1 MKRLSVKKNR
11 KWPALL
17 ASAVLATSVWPAPLP
32 VSAATDNSNVVISQ
46 VYGGGGNSG
55 AKYIHDFIELYNP
68 TDAPISLEGWKIR
81 YAAADKS
88 LEGSTNTAA
97 LNGTIAP
104 NGYYLV
110 EGAAGNGGTDEL
122 PLPDASTSL
131 GMGGTNGKLDIL
143 NAAGETIDMIG
154 YGTANSY
161 EGNQAAPALNNT
173 TAAIRGAAKTLPAA
187 NRGSDTDVNAADFA
201 VGSPDPRNSSY
212 VYAPVTQ
219 VESVKPSL
227 AAGALPSGSQ
237 VSFSSATPGATIHV
251 SVSAPGETAPFATY
265 AGPITI
271 DGPKT
276 VKVYASADGLEDSET
291 VTYDYTLMEKSS
303 IAQARS
309 TPVDQIAFTE
319 GVITFI
325 DNAEVYIQDGTGGI
339 VLYGYNLPSAKVGDR
354 IVVGGQT
361 AVYQKLLELKPVA
374 GLPAATIEPNVG
386 LPAAQQLS
394 ASDLSAAKGGA
405 YEAELVRLDNVKIT
419 AKTGS
424 NVTASQNGQTETFA
438 IYSASAKLAVD
449 KTFDSVTGVV
459 KRYGEVYQLIPL
471 GEDALVENTFSVIA
485 NPQAGKIV
493 RGGEVK
499 LASPAP
505 NAAIHY
511 TTDGTVPTAAST
523 LYASSAPIIL
533 TEDTTIKAILI
544 AGGDTSEVYE
554 FAYTV
559 VDQPRIHD
567 IQGSSHTSAYDGQN
581 VSNIEGVVTQYGY
594 SFGNGA
600 YKGFFLQD
608 NEPDDDPATSE
619 GIFVYSTNTGLKP
632 QIGDLV
638 RVSGKVSE
646 YNEGSANNL
655 TSTQIAMTSVEKV
668 SGQTAPMPE
677 PIVLGATGRPIPSSI
692 IDDDDM
698 TEFDPETDAIDFYE
712 SLEGMRVTL
721 PKPTI
726 ISPYWKSGG
735 GSSETYNIATRV
747 DNGGDVISPAG
758 GLVLKEY
765 LNYNPQRLIIAY
777 GNPGQEVGT
786 GDTFAADVTGVIGYN
801 NANFK
806 IIPAQGQLPAITPST
821 YEQETTQIVPA
832 EDKLMIASYNIE
844 NFYPGT
850 GEEKIKKLGK
860 SFASNLKQPDIIG
873 VVEMQDGDGPTNN
886 GMTEADASALIA
898 AIADAGGPTYRYTDV
913 APANNEDGGQ
923 PGGNIRVGF
932 LYNPQ
937 RVQLADSVNGVKGEA
952 KTAVAYDATSGHL
965 THNPGRIDPT
975 NAAFDESRKPLAA
988 QFVFKGESV
997 IVIANH
1003 FNSKG
1008 GDNSPFGKIQPPVLS
1023 SEVQRHE
1030 IAKVVNGF
1038 VKNVLA
1044 DNPKANI
1051 VALGDLNDFQ
1061 FTPTA
1066 SILRG
1071 GELVNLIDTLPLS
1084 EQYTYTYDGNS
1095 QVLDHI
1101 LASKNIASSAKIDV
1115 VHLNADF
1122 PESRGRVSDH
1132 DPVVAQFDLK
1142 PAATNPD
1149 PGTNPGNPGN
1159 PNSPGTVPTPTPGS
1173 GSPANPNPGTGTNN
1187 GQTGGTSPSA
1197 GDTPV
1202 KTITAAELGAQI
1214 AALPASSDELR
1225 IALDAGTGGA
1235 EAVLPGAELLRQVA
1249 AKPDMTVAFV
1259 ADHAT
1264 YSLPLQVLL
1273 AANLTAQLGENFELK
1288 VSMTNAEKPIVDG
1301 AAQAAALSSLKLAAP
1316 IVEFRVAAQS
1326 GGKSVDL
1333 NEFGGTYVK
1342 RTIALPEGQNTQ
1354 DLTGVMYDPAS
1365 GEFSFVPSVFAKV
1378 DGKNQAVLLRNGNS
1392 VYTVVESSRTFGD
1405 IAGHWAQAPIE
1416 ELASRLIVDGTGT
1429 DAFAPARNV
1438 TRAEFAALIV
1448 RSLGLTPNASA
1459 AAFFKDTDGGAWYA
1473 EAVGTAV
1480 GAGFMSGYPDGTFR
1494 PNAPI
1499 TRQEMAVVLSQ
1510 AAEFAGFA
1518 LQADASAASR
1528 LGDLNEAPAW
1538 SREALAGLISF
1549 GIMQGRADGRIAPGA
1564 EATRAETAA
1573 LIEKLLKK
1581 MQFID

>member
-1 MKRLSVKKNR
+1 MKKLSAKKNR

-32 VSAATDNSNVVISQ
+32 VSAAETTGV
-46 VYGGGGNSG
+46 
-55 AKYIHDFIELYNP
+55 E
-68 TDAPISLEGWKIR
+68 
-81 YAAADKS
+81 AA
-88 LEGSTNTAA
+88 T
-97 LNGTIAP
+97 
-104 NGYYLV
+104 
-110 EGAAGNGGTDEL
+110 
-122 PLPDASTSL
+122 
-131 GMGGTNGKLDIL
+131 
-143 NAAGETIDMIG
+143 
-154 YGTANSY
+154 GTADS
-161 EGNQAAPALNNT
+161 A
-173 TAAIRGAAKTLPAA
+173 
-187 NRGSDTDVNAADFA
+187 SV
-201 VGSPDPRNSSY
+201 SS
-212 VYAPVTQ
+212 VSASASK
-219 VESVKPSL
+219 VETVMPSL
-227 AAGALPSGSQ
+227 AEGALPSGSQ
-237 VSFSSATPGATIHV
+237 VSFSSATPNATLHI
-251 SVSAPGETAPFATY
+251 SATAPGQPDDFVIYT
-265 AGPITI
+265 GPITI
-271 DGPKT
+271 DGLKT
-276 VKVYASADGLEDSET
+276 IKVYASADGLDDSET
-291 VTYDYTLMEKSS
+291 MTYDYTLMDKSS
-303 IAQARS
+303 LAEVRS
-309 TPVDQIAFTE
+309 TPVNRIAFTE

-325 DNAEVYIQDGTGGI
+325 DNAEVYIQDSTGGI
-339 VLYGYNLPSAKVGDR
+339 MLYGYNLPSAKVGDR
-354 IVVGGQT
+354 V
-361 AVYQKLLELKPVA
+361 AVSGKIEAYQNLLELKPVA
-374 GLPAATIEPNVG
+374 GLPDATITPDVG
-386 LPAAQQLS
+386 LPAVQQLK
-394 ASDLSAAKGGA
+394 ASDLSATKGQN
-405 YEAELVRLDNVKIT
+405 YEAELVRLDKVKIT
-419 AKTGS
+419 AKSGS
-424 NVTASQNGQTETFA
+424 NVTAGQDGETETFA
-438 IYSASAKLAVD
+438 IYSASSKLAVD

-459 KRYGEVYQLIPL
+459 KRYGDVYQLIPL
-471 GEDALVENTFSVIA
+471 GDDALVENTFSVIA

-499 LASPAP
+499 LSSPAP
-505 NAAIHY
+505 NAAIYY
-511 TTDGTVPTAAST
+511 TTDGTDPTAASK
-523 LYASSAPIIL
+523 LYAASDPIFL
-533 TEDTTIKAILI
+533 TENTTIKAILV
-544 AGGDTSEVYE
+544 AGGKTSEVYT

-567 IQGSSHTSAYDGQN
+567 IQGSSHTSTYDGQN

-594 SFGNGA
+594 SFGNGS

-608 NEPDDDPATSE
+608 NEPDNDPATSE
-619 GIFVYSTNTGLKP
+619 GIFVYSTNAGLKP

-646 YNEGSANNL
+646 YNEGSASNL
-655 TSTQIAMTSVEKV
+655 TSTQITMTSVEKV
-668 SGQTAPMPE
+668 AGKTAAMPE
-677 PIVLGATGRPIPSSI
+677 PIVLGASGRPIPSAV

-698 TEFDPETDAIDFYE
+698 KSFDPETDAIDFYE
-712 SLEGMRVTL
+712 SLEGMLVTL

-806 IIPAQGQLPAITPST
+806 VIPAQGELPAITPST

-844 NFYPGT
+844 NFYPRT

-860 SFASNLKQPDIIG
+860 SFASNLKRPDIIG

-913 APANNEDGGQ
+913 APADNEDGGQ

-937 RVQLADSVNGVKGEA
+937 RVQLAESVNGVKGEA
-952 KTAVAYDATSGHL
+952 ATAVAYDAASGKL
-965 THNPGRIDPT
+965 TYNPGRIDPT
-975 NAAFDESRKPLAA
+975 HAAFNESRKPLAA

-1023 SEVQRHE
+1023 SETQRHE

-1071 GELVNLIDTLPLS
+1071 SELTNLIDTLPLS

-1101 LASKNIASSAKIDV
+1101 LASKNIASSAKVDV

-1149 PGTNPGNPGN
+1149 PGTNPGTGTD
-1159 PNSPGTVPTPTPGS
+1159 PGTVPTPGS
-1173 GSPANPNPGTGTNN
+1173 SSPANPTPGTGTNN
-1187 GQTGGTSPSA
+1187 GQTS

-1202 KTITAAELGAQI
+1202 KTVTAAELGAQI
-1214 AALPASSDELR
+1214 AALPASAGELR
-1225 IALDAGTGGA
+1225 IALDSGAGGA
-1235 EAVLPGAELLRQVA
+1235 EAVLPGAELLRQAA
-1249 AKPDMTVAFV
+1249 AKPGMTVSFV
-1259 ADHAT
+1259 AEHAT
-1264 YSLPLQVLL
+1264 YSLPLQVLT
-1273 AANLTAQLGENFELK
+1273 AANLTAQFGGDFELK
-1288 VSMTNAEKPIVDG
+1288 VSMVNAEQRVSDG
-1301 AAQAAALSSLKLAAP
+1301 AAQAAARSSLKLAAP
-1316 IVEFRVAAQS
+1316 LVEFRVAAQS

-1333 NEFGGTYVK
+1333 NQFGGTYVK
-1342 RTIALPEGQNTQ
+1342 RTIALPDGQNTQ
-1354 DLTGVMYDPAS
+1354 DLTGVMYDPAG
-1365 GEFSFVPSVFAKV
+1365 GEFSFVPSVFTTV
-1378 DGKNQAVLLRNGNS
+1378 DGKSQAVLLRNGNS

-1416 ELASRLIVDGTGT
+1416 ELASRLIIDGTGSNT
-1429 DAFAPARNV
+1429 FAPARNV
-1438 TRAEFAALIV
+1438 TRAEFAALVV
-1448 RSLGLTPNASA
+1448 RSLGLTPNAA
-1459 AAFFKDTDGGAWYA
+1459 AASSFEDVNSGVWYA

-1480 GAGFMSGYPDGTFR
+1480 GAGFVSGYPDGTFR

-1499 TRQEMAVVLSQ
+1499 TRQEMAVVLAQ
-1510 AAEFAGFA
+1510 ASKFAGFA
-1518 LQADASAASR
+1518 LQADASAASG
-1528 LGDLNEAPAW
+1528 LSGLNQAPAW
-1538 SREALAGLISF
+1538 SREALSGLISA
-1549 GIMQGRADGRIAPGA
+1549 GVMQGRGNGQIAPGA

-1573 LIEKLLKK
+1573 MLEKLLKK
-1581 MQFID
+1581 LQFVD